1 MLLGEKKI
9 HLYMVKSTFHLVP
22 FNVMLQ
28 VASLF
33 AERYDKLVVVIVCDP
48 LDHLF
53 GEFG

>member
-1 MLLGEKKI
+1 
-9 HLYMVKSTFHLVP
+9 MVKSTFHLVP
-22 FNVMLQ
+22 CNVMLQ

-33 AERYDKLVVVIVCDP
+33 AERYDKLVVVVIVCDP